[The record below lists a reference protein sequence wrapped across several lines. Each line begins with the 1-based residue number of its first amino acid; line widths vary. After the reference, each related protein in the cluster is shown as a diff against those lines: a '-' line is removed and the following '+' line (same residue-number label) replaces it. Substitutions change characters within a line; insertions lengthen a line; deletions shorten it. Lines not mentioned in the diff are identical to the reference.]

1 MGQKI
6 HPYGLRLGI
15 IKPWQSRWYSKDQY
29 KEFLI
34 EDEKIR
40 RFIRRFVKSKPV
52 RPGSRER
59 TNDPALSKIEI
70 ERQANRCTVK
80 LHTAKPG
87 VIIGQRGADI
97 ERLQKALGKFT
108 GKDVRV
114 TVEEIRNPNF
124 DAMLVAESVAQ
135 QIERRIAYRRA
146 LRMTLQRVIKDGA
159 LGCRIEAAGRLG
171 GAEIARREIVNEG
184 KVPRHTLRADIDY
197 GTAEAA
203 TTYGNIGIKCW
214 VYRGEIL
221 DGMEAPTLTAP
232 RGRRDDRGRG
242 DDDRGRGGYQG
253 GGGDRGRSG
262 GQGGGGRGPGGGN
275 RGGGGGGYR
284 GGQGGG
290 GQGGGGYRGGQGGGG
305 GGGYQGGGGR

>member
-15 IKPWQSRWYSKDQY
+15 IKPWLSRWYAKEQY
-29 KEFLI
+29 KEFLL

-40 RFIRRFVKSKPV
+40 RFIRKRLKTKPS
-52 RPGSRER
+52 RSSRER
-59 TNDPALSKIEI
+59 YNDPALSRIEI
-70 ERQANRCTVK
+70 ERQASRCVVK

-97 ERLQKALGKFT
+97 EALQKALSKLVK
-108 GKDVRV
+108 KDVRV
-114 TVEEIRNPNF
+114 TVEEIRNPNM
-124 DAMLVAESVAQ
+124 DGTLVAESVAQ

-146 LRMTLQRVIKDGA
+146 LRMTLQRVMKDGA

-197 GTAEAA
+197 GTAEAS

-214 VYRGEIL
+214 VYRGEIIG
-221 DGMEAPTLTAP
+221 DMESPVETMTRAR
-232 RGRRDDRGRG
+232 RGNRG
-242 DDDRGRGGYQG
+242 DDDRGGRGGDNRG
-253 GGGDRGRSG
+253 GGRGGDNR
-262 GQGGGGRGPGGGN
+262 GGGRGPGGDNRGGGN
-275 RGGGGGGYR
+275 RGGGGGFNRSGS
-284 GGQGGG
+284 GA
-290 GQGGGGYRGGQGGGG
+290 GGGG
-305 GGGYQGGGGR
+305 GGPRRSY

>member
-29 KEFLI
+29 KDFLI

-40 RFIRRFVKSKPV
+40 RFIRRFVKAKPV

-59 TNDPALSKIEI
+59 TNDPALSRIEI
-70 ERQANRCTVK
+70 ERQANRCIVK

-114 TVEEIRNPNF
+114 TVEEIRNPNM
-124 DAMLVAESVAQ
+124 DAQLVAESVAQ
-135 QIERRIAYRRA
+135 QIERRIAFRRA

-197 GTAEAA
+197 GTAEAS

-221 DGMEAPTLTAP
+221 DGMEAPSLTAP
-232 RGRRDDRGRG
+232 RSRRDDRGANEEPSKTELPCHQGFRH
-242 DDDRGRGGYQG
+242 GR
-253 GGGDRGRSG
+253 
-262 GQGGGGRGPGGGN
+262 
-275 RGGGGGGYR
+275 
-284 GGQGGG
+284 
-290 GQGGGGYRGGQGGGG
+290 
-305 GGGYQGGGGR
+305 